1 MKPVGGGCFI
11 RCVSEKTIKEEKPLA
26 KTETEP
32 DSKKKQKEK
41 ETLPETIAG
50 FASVFVGG
58 LFILTFV
65 IQQFEIPSR
74 SMMDTLLIGDHVLV
88 DRLTPTGNEGLL
100 SHFLPYREIHRG
112 DIAVFPAPGQP
123 GLYLVKRIVAVPG
136 DRIHLENGILY
147 LNGVKQEPPYVK
159 RNGSYDSA
167 RDNFPAEGVPP
178 SYFRPVPEWPD
189 TLRENLRGPDLVIP
203 KDSYFAMGD
212 NRDDS
217 FDSRFWGFVPRKNI
231 IGSPLFI
238 AWSLDQTE
246 KDFPQEA
253 SLADRAVSF
262 VKTAFHFFGL
272 TRWNR
277 VMRLVH

>member
-1 MKPVGGGCFI
+1 MP
-11 RCVSEKTIKEEKPLA
+11 KTG
-26 KTETEP
+26 TETKNET
-32 DSKKKQKEK
+32 KQKEK
-41 ETLPETIAG
+41 ETLPETISG

-58 LFILTFV
+58 LFILGFV

-74 SMMDTLLIGDHVLV
+74 SMMNTLLIGDHVFV
-88 DRLTPTGNEGLL
+88 DRLTPTGKQGPA
-100 SHFLPYREIHRG
+100 SWFMPYREIHRG

-123 GLYLVKRIVAVPG
+123 GIYLVKRIVAVPG
-136 DRIHLENGILY
+136 DKIHLEDGVVY
-147 LNGVKQEPPYVK
+147 LNGVRQAQPFVIRHGDPDFV
-159 RNGSYDSA
+159 
-167 RDNFPAEGVPP
+167 RDNFPAYGVPA
-178 SYFRPVPEWPD
+178 SSFRPVPEWPE
-189 TLRENLRGPDLVIP
+189 TLQQNLQGRDLVIP

-246 KDFPQEA
+246 KDFPQDA
-253 SLADRAVSF
+253 SLSDRAVSF